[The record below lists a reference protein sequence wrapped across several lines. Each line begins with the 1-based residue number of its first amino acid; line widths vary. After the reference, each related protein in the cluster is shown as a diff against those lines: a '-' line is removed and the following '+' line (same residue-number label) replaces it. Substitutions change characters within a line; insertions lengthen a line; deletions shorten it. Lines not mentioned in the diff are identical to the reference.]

1 MMNEPENNETLVDA
15 LKVYGLKQD
24 INRIHKEMMP
34 SLKSSEKNIAPVRS
48 IFRYA
53 GRIAAGILFLVIG
66 TGIFIYFDATPENL
80 FSNKYVPYEES
91 VQRGDPPAASA
102 IKRKFLEG
110 QKFLNSGDPLKAVLI
125 FSEILRSNTQMP
137 EKILNDDAEFYLA
150 LSYLKAEEPSLAL
163 PLLQK
168 IHDNPDHLYN
178 DQVSGW
184 YLLKVKIAAL
194 KDK

>member
-1 MMNEPENNETLVDA
+1 MMIEPENNETLVDA
-15 LKVYGLKQD
+15 LKAYGLKQD

-91 VQRGDPPAASA
+91 VQRGDAPAASA

-110 QKFLNSGDPLKAVLI
+110 QNFLNSGDPLKAVLI

-168 IHDNPDHLYN
+168 IHDNPGHLYH

-184 YLLKVKIAAL
+184 YLLKVKIAAW